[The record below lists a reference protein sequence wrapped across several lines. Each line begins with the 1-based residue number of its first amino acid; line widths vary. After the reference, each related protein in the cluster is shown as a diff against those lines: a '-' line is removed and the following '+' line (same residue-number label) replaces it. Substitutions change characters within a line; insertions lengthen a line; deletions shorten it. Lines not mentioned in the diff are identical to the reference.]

1 MLEKDPKDIL
11 RNYTKMPQIN
21 INVDVQNK
29 DILSD
34 SSIQKAIKE
43 VESDITVG
51 RVLVR
56 PSGTENKIRV
66 MVESDDEIAATKYA
80 NDIAKMFK

>member
-34 SSIQKAIKE
+34 SNIQKAIKE